1 MRKALA
7 ALAVFVSLGLM
18 VGEAQSAA
26 RFTVSRTSN
35 LLKRMGCG
43 VNPENCIWCT
53 ELHCYEVLGCNDDKC
68 IISSSLQRE
77 SNPPKF
83 GPVRE
88 GNPPTIVGPPSR
100 KPRPVRPVGPVG
112 VSNPDQPTSGRQPV
126 ILLRASSSGGGGG
139 GGGHGHG
146 H

>member
-1 MRKALA
+1 MRKVLA

-35 LLKRMGCG
+35 LFKRMQCG
-43 VNPENCIWCT
+43 VNPENCAWCT
-53 ELHCYEVLGCNDDKC
+53 DRHCYGVLGCDDSIC
-68 IISSSLQRE
+68 IIASSLQQE
-77 SNPPKF
+77 SNPPRF
-83 GPVRE
+83 GPVQV
-88 GNPPTIVGPPSR
+88 GNPPTTVGPPGR
-100 KPRPVRPVGPVG
+100 KPPPFRPVGPVN
-112 VSNPDQPTSGRQPV
+112 VSNPNQPTSGSQPV
-126 ILLRASSSGGGGG
+126 ILLRATSSGGG